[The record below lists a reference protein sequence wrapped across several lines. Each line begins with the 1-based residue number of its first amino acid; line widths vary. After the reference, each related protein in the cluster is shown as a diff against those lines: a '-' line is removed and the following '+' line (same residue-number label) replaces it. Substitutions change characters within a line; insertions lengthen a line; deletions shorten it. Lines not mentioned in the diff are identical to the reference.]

1 MCDCEYSDLKMLPH
15 LNLLVCGNEGVVEK
29 ATIGIVNLIF
39 HVDQFHRVFLLLK
52 IFHLEK

>member
-1 MCDCEYSDLKMLPH
+1 MLPH

-29 ATIGIVNLIF
+29 TTIAIVNLIF

-52 IFHLEK
+52 VFHLEK

>member
-1 MCDCEYSDLKMLPH
+1 MLPH

-29 ATIGIVNLIF
+29 ATIVNLIF

-52 IFHLEK
+52 VFHLEK